1 MNEKTVTLTL
11 TRDEFER
18 IRRALSTR
26 SRHWTN
32 RAVSIQERMNERG
45 RETPEDLE
53 TYEGYVRISTR
64 YFEDEVKIRGILE
77 EAFGEV
83 DTVEG

>member
-1 MNEKTVTLTL
+1 MSEKTVTLTL
-11 TRDEFER
+11 TWEELER
-18 IRRALSTR
+18 IRRALSAR
-26 SRHWTN
+26 SKHWTN
-32 RAVSIQERMNERG
+32 RAITMQERMNERG
-45 RETPEDLE
+45 RETPEDLDA
-53 TYEGYVRISTR
+53 YESAVRISTR